1 MYVTSNP
8 IHVLEDYLS
17 SFISA
22 RSVSIKSLS
31 RIARRGESSKQQSP
45 MKKMCDYYM
54 CSLDVRQEPYKRNGK
69 ES

>member
-31 RIARRGESSKQQSP
+31 RIARRGESSKQQPP

-54 CSLDVRQEPYKRNGK
+54 C
-69 ES
+69 